1 MKNLFL
7 KKNSEEIIQRINLLK
22 ADSKKV
28 WGKMSV
34 AQMLAHC
41 NVTYQLVYEN
51 KKEKPKGLKKWLL
64 KTFVK
69 NTVVSAKPYLK
80 NGRTGPDFLITNDR
94 DFEKEKNL
102 LILYVIK
109 TQELGANYF
118 HQKESHSFGLLT
130 STEWNTMF
138 YKHLNH
144 HLNQFGV
151 Y

>member
-1 MKNLFL
+1 MQ
-7 KKNSEEIIQRINLLK
+7 KKSSEEIIQRISLLNT
-22 ADSKKV
+22 DSKKV

-51 KKEKPKGLKKWLL
+51 KKEQPKGLKKWMLQ
-64 KTFVK
+64 TFVK
-69 NTVVSAKPYLK
+69 NTVVSQKPYKK

-102 LILYVIK
+102 LISYVIK

-130 STEWNTMF
+130 STQWNTMF

-151 Y
+151 